1 MRILFCNYEY
11 PPLGGGGGVVN
22 ALLAQELAKRHDIT
36 VLTSQALGLP
46 AESEE
51 RGVKIVRAPVF
62 FRRHEAVA
70 SLSSMLM
77 FIFSGLRAGKK
88 LIFSREF
95 DVINTHF
102 VLPSGP
108 VGDRLARF
116 AGIPNI
122 LTLHGG
128 DLYDPT
134 KSFSPH
140 QHLWLRL
147 WIRSLLR
154 RSDIVVGQ
162 SKNTLENMRHFYA
175 PEIEG
180 LRVPLGIQRRISISA
195 GCRAAYGFRNDEI
208 LLVTVGRLIARKAIG
223 DLMKVLGKLKQQ
235 PVRLLIVG
243 TGPQEMFLKRL
254 CADRGLS
261 ERVSFLGQVE
271 ENDKFRILKMCD
283 IYVST
288 SQHEGF
294 GLVFLEAMSCGLPIV
309 CYDHGGQTDF
319 LSNQITGYLVPLN
332 DLNTFTASCFHLLQ
346 NSELRQQI
354 SQENLRRID
363 DLYIEYCA
371 ERYEAIFEEAI
382 QRCGLQKLVELS
394 STKKLPLRLAEASL
408 LKTVN
413 PPTAMGFLSMVNS
426 KNEEAAARQSGI
438 TL

>member
-1 MRILFCNYEY
+1 MRILFCNFEY

-22 ALLAQELAKRHDIT
+22 ALLAQELAKRHDVT

-46 AESEE
+46 AESAE
-51 RGVKIVRAPVF
+51 GTVRVVRVPVF

-77 FIFSGLRAGKK
+77 FIPSGLRAGKK
-88 LIFSREF
+88 LLSAQEF

-116 AGIPNI
+116 GGIPNI

-134 KSFSPH
+134 KSLSPH

-162 SKNTLENMRHFYA
+162 SKNTLENMRRFYT

-180 LRVPLGIQRRISISA
+180 LRIPLGIRRRSVTA
-195 GCRAAYGFRNDEI
+195 GSRAAYGFSDDEF
-208 LLVTVGRLIARKAIG
+208 LLVTVGRLVARKAIT
-223 DLMKVLGKLKQQ
+223 DLIKVLDKLRQQ
-235 PVRLLIVG
+235 PVRLLILG
-243 TGPQEMFLKRL
+243 SGPQEMLLKRF
-254 CADRGLS
+254 CADRGLQD
-261 ERVSFLGQVE
+261 RVTFLGQVE
-271 ENDKFRILKMCD
+271 ESEKFRILKMCD
-283 IYVST
+283 AYVST

-294 GLVFLEAMSCGLPIV
+294 GLVFLEAMSCGLPII

-319 LSNQITGYLVPLN
+319 LENQATGYLLRLN
-332 DLNTFTASCFHLLQ
+332 DLNAFAASCLELVR
-346 NSELRQQI
+346 NSEIRQEM
-354 SQENLRRID
+354 SRENLRRID
-363 DLYIEYCA
+363 ELYIDYCA

-382 QRCGLQKLVELS
+382 QRCGLQRLVNLS
-394 STKKLPLRLAEASL
+394 STKKLPLKLAEAGL
-408 LKTVN
+408 LKTASM
-413 PPTAMGFLSMVNS
+413 PTAAAFLSLVDG
-426 KNEEAAARQSGI
+426 KKEEAAIRQPGV